1 MDAARTNFKSQDR
14 AGEKQVRTPF
24 FYCKSPRRAFSAFA
38 VFAAILAFAAL
49 TFAQKSDTTKK
60 RTAADFK
67 SRVVVV
73 PLDDRPATTQFA
85 EMIGRIGNAEVI
97 LPSRPFLGTFIT
109 AGNSEQIAK
118 WLLEQDFSN
127 VDAVIL
133 SADMLAYGG
142 FMNSRFSA
150 TPQEVAIR
158 RLEIVK
164 ELKRKNPRLPVY
176 AFNVVRRVA
185 LSATAANRPFR
196 DKIARWAVLAD
207 ETAQKPGEIK
217 LKAEFERLK
226 GEIPPA
232 EIEDYLAV
240 RRRNLQVNFAMLDL
254 AKAGIV
260 DKLLLLQDDAHRFGL
275 HRRDQQA
282 LRQRIEKLG
291 LSDEKAAL
299 YNGADEGASVLLSRA
314 VLRKANFKPRVRVV
328 YSSEAGRSHL
338 GDFEDQPIETSVRRQ
353 IENSGAEIVS
363 DANSADYALYVN
375 APQQTEAEF
384 QAFLGKLVADIKSNR
399 KVAIADVLY
408 RVWGA
413 GDARIVE
420 RLGREKLIDRV
431 IGYASWGTP
440 GNAIGTVVPQA
451 NMYVFANKKLFDNQE
466 QAKKSETANIKF
478 LFHRWI
484 GDYGYHALVR
494 PAVNKYARQDLKI
507 EVDEFDRPTYER
519 FNQIVVERM
528 KPITEQFFNEHFK
541 NRFYQTA
548 KNADEG
554 IVLREIQNLEIR
566 LPWARTFEIFMD
578 YDFRFEETTG
588 KQ

>member
-1 MDAARTNFKSQDR
+1 MDAARTNFKSQNR
-14 AGEKQVRTPF
+14 AGEKQVRTLF
-24 FYCKSPRRAFSAFA
+24 FYYKLPRRAFSAFA
-38 VFAAILAFAAL
+38 VFAAILAFAAV
-49 TFAQKSDTTKK
+49 TSAQKSEITKK
-60 RTAADFK
+60 QTAADLNT
-67 SRVVVV
+67 RVVIV

-85 EMIGRIGNAEVI
+85 EMISRIGNAEVI
-97 LPSRPFLGTFIT
+97 LPPRELLGTFIT

-118 WLLEQDFSN
+118 WLLQQDFSK

-150 TPQEVAIR
+150 VPLAAALR
-158 RLEIVK
+158 RLEAIK
-164 ELKRKNPRLPVY
+164 ELKRQNPRLPVY

-207 ETAQKPGEIK
+207 ETAHKPGETK

-226 GEIPPA
+226 DEIPSA

-282 LRQRIEKLG
+282 LRERIERLG
-291 LSDEKAAL
+291 LTGERAVL

-314 VLRKANFKPRVRVV
+314 VLGKFGFKPRVRVV

-363 DANSADYALYVN
+363 DTNSADYAVYVN
-375 APQQTEAEF
+375 APQQTETEF
-384 QAFLGKLVADIKSNR
+384 QAFLGKLIADIKSNR

-451 NMYVFANKKLFDNQE
+451 NMYVFARRKLFDNQE
-466 QAKKSETANIKF
+466 LAKKSEAANIKF
-478 LFHRWI
+478 LFHRWV
-484 GDYGYHALVR
+484 GDFGYHVLVR
-494 PAVNKYARQDLKI
+494 PAVNKYARRDLKI
-507 EVDEFDRPTYER
+507 EVEEFDRPTYER

-541 NRFYQTA
+541 NRFYQTE
-548 KNADEG
+548 KNANEG
-554 IVLREIQNLEIR
+554 IVLREMQNLEIR

-578 YDFRFEETTG
+578 YDFRFAETTG

>member
-1 MDAARTNFKSQDR
+1 MRTLFSK
-14 AGEKQVRTPF
+14 
-24 FYCKSPRRAFSAFA
+24 CKSLKRAFSAFA
-38 VFAAILAFAAL
+38 VFTAILAFAGSV
-49 TFAQKSDTTKK
+49 FAQKKGTEQKQTVNF
-60 RTAADFK
+60 T
-67 SRVVVV
+67 SRVVIVS
-73 PLDDRPATTQFA
+73 LDDRPATTQFT

-97 LPSRPFLGTFIT
+97 LPPRQLLGTFIT

-118 WLLEQDFSN
+118 WLIEQDFSN

-150 TPQEVAIR
+150 TPLAVALR
-158 RLEIVK
+158 RLEVIK
-164 ELKRKNPRLPVY
+164 ELKRKNSRLPVY

-207 ETAQKPGEIK
+207 ETEQKPGEAK
-217 LKAEFERLK
+217 LKAEFERLR

-240 RRRNLQVNFAMLDL
+240 RKRNLQVNFAMLDL

-260 DKLLLLQDDAHRFGL
+260 DKLLLLQDDAHSYGL

-282 LRQRIEKLG
+282 LRERIDKLG

-314 VLRKANFKPRVRVV
+314 VLRKADFKPRIQVI

-353 IENSGAEIVS
+353 IETSGAEIVNDN
-363 DANSADYALYVN
+363 DAADYTFYVN
-375 APQQTEAEF
+375 APQQTETEF
-384 QAFLGKLVADIKSNR
+384 QAFLEKLVADVKNNR

-408 RVWGA
+408 RVWGG

-420 RLGREKLIDRV
+420 RLGREKLLDHV

-440 GNAIGTVVPQA
+440 GNAIGTVIPQA
-451 NMYVFANKKLFDNQE
+451 NMYVFARRKLFDNPE
-466 QAKKSETANIKF
+466 LAKKSEAANVKF
-478 LFHRWI
+478 LFHRWV
-484 GDYGYHALVR
+484 GDYGYHVLVR
-494 PAVNKYARQDLKI
+494 PSVNKYARQDLKI
-507 EVDEFDRPTYER
+507 EVDEFDRPTYEK
-519 FNQIVVERM
+519 FNQIIIERM

-541 NRFYQTA
+541 NRFYQTG
-548 KNADEG
+548 KNANDG
-554 IVLREIQNLEIR
+554 IILREMQNLQIR

-578 YDFRFEETTG
+578 YDFRFEETAG

>member
-1 MDAARTNFKSQDR
+1 MKAPFLKNKSTKQALAAL
-14 AGEKQVRTPF
+14 
-24 FYCKSPRRAFSAFA
+24 
-38 VFAAILAFAAL
+38 AILAAISSFTVY
-49 TFAQKSDTTKK
+49 TFGQKSETAKK
-60 RTAADFK
+60 QTAVDLMA
-67 SRVVVV
+67 RIVIV

-85 EMIGRIGNAEVI
+85 EMIGRIGNAEMI
-97 LPSRPFLGTFIT
+97 LPPRALLGTFIT
-109 AGNSEQIAK
+109 PGNSEQIAK
-118 WLLEQDFSN
+118 WLLEQEFSN

-150 TPQEVAIR
+150 TSLETALR
-158 RLEIVK
+158 RLEVVK
-164 ELKRKNPRLPVY
+164 ELKRKNPRLPVF

-217 LKAEFERLK
+217 LKSEFERL
-226 GEIPPA
+226 GREIPPA

-240 RRRNLQVNFAMLDL
+240 RRRNLQINFALLDL

-282 LRQRIEKLG
+282 LRERIDKLG

-314 VLRKANFKPRVRVV
+314 VLRKADFKPRVRVV

-353 IENSGAEIVS
+353 IESSGAEIV
-363 DANSADYALYVN
+363 AEPNSADYTLYVN
-375 APQQTEAEF
+375 APQQTETEF
-384 QAFLGKLVADIKSNR
+384 QAFLEKLVADVKNNR
-399 KVAIADVLY
+399 RVAIADVLY
-408 RVWGA
+408 RVWGG
-413 GDARIVE
+413 GDQRIVE
-420 RLGREKLIDRV
+420 RLGREKLLDRV

-451 NMYVFANKKLFDNQE
+451 NVYVFARRKLFDNQE
-466 QAKKSETANIKF
+466 LAKKSEAANIKF
-478 LFHRWI
+478 LFHRWV
-484 GDYGYHALVR
+484 GDFGFHVLVR

-507 EVDEFDRPTYER
+507 EVDEFDRPTYEK
-519 FNQIVVERM
+519 FNRIIVERM
-528 KPITEQFFNEHFK
+528 KPITEQFFQENFK
-541 NRFYQTA
+541 NRFYQTG
-548 KNADEG
+548 KNAGSG
-554 IVLREIQNLEIR
+554 IVLREMRNLEIR

-578 YDFRFEETTG
+578 YDFRFAEAIE
-588 KQ
+588 K

>member
-1 MDAARTNFKSQDR
+1 M
-14 AGEKQVRTPF
+14 
-24 FYCKSPRRAFSAFA
+24 
-38 VFAAILAFAAL
+38 AFAAV
-49 TFAQKSDTTKK
+49 TSAQKSEITKK
-60 RTAADFK
+60 QTAADLNT
-67 SRVVVV
+67 RVVIV

-85 EMIGRIGNAEVI
+85 EMISRIGNAEVI
-97 LPSRPFLGTFIT
+97 LPPRELLGTFIT

-118 WLLEQDFSN
+118 WLLQQDFSK

-150 TPQEVAIR
+150 VPLAAALR
-158 RLEIVK
+158 RLEAIK
-164 ELKRKNPRLPVY
+164 ELKRQNPRLPVY

-207 ETAQKPGEIK
+207 ETAHKPGETK

-226 GEIPPA
+226 DEIPSA

-282 LRQRIEKLG
+282 LRERIERLG
-291 LSDEKAAL
+291 LTGERAVL

-314 VLRKANFKPRVRVV
+314 VLGKFGFKPRVRVV

-363 DANSADYALYVN
+363 DTNSADYAVYVN
-375 APQQTEAEF
+375 APQQTETEF
-384 QAFLGKLVADIKSNR
+384 QAFLGKLIADIKSNR

-451 NMYVFANKKLFDNQE
+451 NMYVFARRKLFDNQE
-466 QAKKSETANIKF
+466 LAKKSEAANIKF
-478 LFHRWI
+478 LFHRWV
-484 GDYGYHALVR
+484 GDFGYHVLVR
-494 PAVNKYARQDLKI
+494 PAVNKYARRDLKI
-507 EVDEFDRPTYER
+507 EVEEFDRPTYER

-541 NRFYQTA
+541 NRFYQTE
-548 KNADEG
+548 KNANEG
-554 IVLREIQNLEIR
+554 IVLREMQNLEIR

-578 YDFRFEETTG
+578 YDFRFAETTG

>member
-1 MDAARTNFKSQDR
+1 MDAARTNLKTQTR
-14 AGEKQVRTPF
+14 VGEKQVRISSLNDKLSKQT
-24 FYCKSPRRAFSAFA
+24 FSALALLTAISLLA
-38 VFAAILAFAAL
+38 VSVFS
-49 TFAQKSDTTKK
+49 QKRETAKKQSTT
-60 RTAADFK
+60 DFTT
-67 SRVVVV
+67 RVVIV

-97 LPSRPFLGTFIT
+97 LPPRPFLGTFIT
-109 AGNSEQIAK
+109 AGNSEKIAK

-150 TPQEVAIR
+150 APLETALR
-158 RLEIVK
+158 RLEVVK

-176 AFNVVRRVA
+176 VFNVVRRVA

-217 LKAEFERLK
+217 IKSEFERL
-226 GEIPPA
+226 GREIPPA

-240 RRRNLQVNFAMLDL
+240 RRRNLQINVAMLDF
-254 AKAGIV
+254 AKAGII

-282 LRQRIEKLG
+282 LRERIDKLG

-314 VLRKANFKPRVRVV
+314 ILRKANFKPRVRVV

-353 IENSGAEIVS
+353 IENSGAEIV
-363 DANSADYALYVN
+363 AEAQSAHYTLYVN
-375 APQQTEAEF
+375 APQQTEIDF
-384 QAFLGKLVADIKSNR
+384 QAFLEKLVADVKNNR
-399 KVAIADVLY
+399 RVAIADVLY
-408 RVWGA
+408 RVWGG

-420 RLGREKLIDRV
+420 RLGREKLLDRV

-451 NMYVFANKKLFDNQE
+451 NVYVFARRKLFDNPE
-466 QAKKSETANIKF
+466 LAKKSEAANIKF
-478 LFHRWI
+478 LFHRWV
-484 GDYGYHALVR
+484 GDYGYHVLVR

-507 EVDEFDRPTYER
+507 EVDEFDSPAYEK
-519 FNQIVVERM
+519 FNRIVVERI
-528 KPITEQFFNEHFK
+528 KPITEQFFEENFK
-541 NRFYQTA
+541 NRFYQTG
-548 KNADEG
+548 KNASDG
-554 IVLREIQNLEIR
+554 IVLQEMQNLEIR

-578 YDFRFEETTG
+578 YDFRFAEAIE
-588 KQ
+588 K